1 MEDRNS
7 IPNVHAG
14 HRQRM
19 KEMFLKNGFEGF
31 SEHQI
36 LEMVLFYS
44 CPRIDTNEIAHNL
57 IDRFGGLCGVFDAS
71 VDDLVAI
78 GRISLN
84 SAVLIKMIPL
94 SMRAYN
100 MSRIEHSVFDNT
112 DKLCELFKGCFP
124 GDAKECFYVAAFDDD
139 LHLVRNSI
147 VCKGGPSSAPVDM
160 RRLAEIV
167 LRSGASLVAIAHNHP
182 KGSCEPSDTD
192 VLTTRRIMSF
202 LSTFG
207 VRMLDHII
215 VGRDGAVSMRKS
227 GMLPSM

>member
-1 MEDRNS
+1 MEEKNS
-7 IPNVHAG
+7 VPNVHAG

-94 SMRAYN
+94 SMRA
-100 MSRIEHSVFDNT
+100 
-112 DKLCELFKGCFP
+112 
-124 GDAKECFYVAAFDDD
+124 
-139 LHLVRNSI
+139 
-147 VCKGGPSSAPVDM
+147 
-160 RRLAEIV
+160 
-167 LRSGASLVAIAHNHP
+167 
-182 KGSCEPSDTD
+182 
-192 VLTTRRIMSF
+192 
-202 LSTFG
+202 
-207 VRMLDHII
+207 
-215 VGRDGAVSMRKS
+215 
-227 GMLPSM
+227 